1 MKKGQIYYSDIFK
14 RKLVVTWI
22 SADETMVHYV
32 GDDGFVVE
40 GRYEKN
46 PKDMKLIAE
55 YPDWKDAIKSKEFN
69 NKEMWIPLSKIG
81 QDIIDFDL
89 IPADEFLECV
99 KAQGFVDDDGDGY
112 PVIKSEDGT
121 LLYKDEGV
129 YPSEIENKEKLDF
142 DFVAWFNK

>member
-22 SADETMVHYV
+22 SADETRVHYV

-46 PKDMKLIAE
+46 PKDMKLVAE
-55 YPDWKDAIKSKEFN
+55 YSDWKDAIKSKEFN
-69 NKEMWIPLSKIG
+69 NKEIWIPLSKLG
-81 QDIIDFDL
+81 QGIIDFDL
-89 IPADEFLECV
+89 IPSDEFLECV
-99 KAQGFVDDDGDGY
+99 RAQGFVDDDGDGY

-121 LLYKDEGV
+121 LLYKDECV

-142 DFVAWFNK
+142 DFVAWFNR